1 MDVNKVWVVYFSAT
15 GNTDKTANT
24 IGDALARNLDIPL
37 ERISFTRPAER
48 IKNIPLQ
55 IETW

>member
-24 IGDALARNLDIPL
+24 IGDALARNLDIPWNG
-37 ERISFTRPAER
+37 F
-48 IKNIPLQ
+48 PLPGRQ
-55 IETW
+55 NV